1 MLINLSPAGLRKV
14 GAAYDLALALAVLIA
29 SEQVARPLA
38 PTLVCGELTLGG
50 AVQPVRGAMAAVL
63 AARRR
68 GVGAF
73 LVPSPNLAEAAAV
86 GGDAVVGVASLA
98 EAARQVGRIGDL
110 STAPVAARTPGSG
123 AATVGA
129 PPPGEPARGA
139 PSPGGPSPW
148 RQQLGSVS
156 DIRGHAILKRALLI
170 AAAGGHHLLLFGP
183 PGTGKTMAARR
194 LVGLLPALTYPQS
207 VEATQ
212 IQSLAGALEPAT
224 GLARWPPFREPHHSA
239 SPEGLLG
246 GSPALSPGEVSL
258 AHEGVLLLDEVPE
271 FPRNAL
277 QGLREPLETGVV
289 HVTRAGRSASFPAR
303 FQLVA
308 TANPCP
314 CGALG
319 RQTAACACSDN
330 DIKRYWKRLGGA
342 LLDRIDVRVPLQAVP
357 AAQLLAPLP
366 SEAAAA
372 DDEEMATLVA
382 RAIATQR
389 ARYRDAPWGRNGRL
403 PAHATQSHCVLDE
416 PCRGEIERSQHV
428 AELSSR
434 ALHSVARVARTI
446 ADLAG
451 SARIGTA
458 HVAEAIQFRRY
469 GDADLFWLRS

>member
-1 MLINLSPAGLRKV
+1 MEAVIFGYAPVGMVGELVTVEVDLRRGIPGVDIVGLPDDAVRESRERVRAAIRNSGFEFPRDRVLINLSPVGLRKV

-50 AVQPVRGAMAAVL
+50 AVQSVRGAMAAVL

-110 STAPVAARTPGSG
+110 STAPVAAPTPGSG

-129 PPPGEPARGA
+129 PP
-139 PSPGGPSPW
+139 PGGPSPW

-246 GSPALSPGEVSL
+246 GSPALS
-258 AHEGVLLLDEVPE
+258 
-271 FPRNAL
+271 R
-277 QGLREPLETGVV
+277 
-289 HVTRAGRSASFPAR
+289 
-303 FQLVA
+303 
-308 TANPCP
+308 
-314 CGALG
+314 
-319 RQTAACACSDN
+319 
-330 DIKRYWKRLGGA
+330 
-342 LLDRIDVRVPLQAVP
+342 
-357 AAQLLAPLP
+357 
-366 SEAAAA
+366 
-372 DDEEMATLVA
+372 
-382 RAIATQR
+382 
-389 ARYRDAPWGRNGRL
+389 
-403 PAHATQSHCVLDE
+403 
-416 PCRGEIERSQHV
+416 
-428 AELSSR
+428 
-434 ALHSVARVARTI
+434 
-446 ADLAG
+446 
-451 SARIGTA
+451 
-458 HVAEAIQFRRY
+458 
-469 GDADLFWLRS
+469 